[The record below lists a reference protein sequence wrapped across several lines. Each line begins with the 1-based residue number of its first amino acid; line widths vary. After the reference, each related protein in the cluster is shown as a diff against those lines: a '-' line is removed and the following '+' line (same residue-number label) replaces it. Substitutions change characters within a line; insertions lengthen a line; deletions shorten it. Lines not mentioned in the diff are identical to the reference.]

1 MSLVTTIYT
10 WANAQAK
17 NIESRMHG
25 NGAPWYALIELPIKL
40 AGVRGNRLQGEQ
52 LT

>member
-1 MSLVTTIYT
+1 MSE
-10 WANAQAK
+10 NC
-17 NIESRMHG
+17 
-25 NGAPWYALIELPIKL
+25 APWYALIELPTQL